1 MKSLLLKDV
10 LVLLRQSRLFTLLTV
25 LLALCSGF
33 KPEVL
38 HSIAILYAVLLP
50 LSVLAYDERS
60 GWDRTAVVMPY
71 STASLVG
78 SKYLLGILGVLGVS
92 LLSLLS
98 EWLFCGFVLKAESFS
113 ATLLYACF
121 VLLML
126 AVALPPMFR
135 FGAEKGRLFYIV
147 LIGAFVALAIGLGD
161 RLFALP
167 AEHMTVWAVVAAVA
181 ALPVSF
187 AFSVMGYHAVLR

>member
-38 HSIAILYAVLLP
+38 RSIAILYAVLLP

-78 SKYLLGILGVLGVS
+78 SKYLIGILGVLGVS
-92 LLSLLS
+92 RFPCCPNGCFAGLSS
-98 EWLFCGFVLKAESFS
+98 RRKAFPPRCCTPVL
-113 ATLLYACF
+113 CC
-121 VLLML
+121 
-126 AVALPPMFR
+126 
-135 FGAEKGRLFYIV
+135 
-147 LIGAFVALAIGLGD
+147 
-161 RLFALP
+161 
-167 AEHMTVWAVVAAVA
+167 
-181 ALPVSF
+181 
-187 AFSVMGYHAVLR
+187 